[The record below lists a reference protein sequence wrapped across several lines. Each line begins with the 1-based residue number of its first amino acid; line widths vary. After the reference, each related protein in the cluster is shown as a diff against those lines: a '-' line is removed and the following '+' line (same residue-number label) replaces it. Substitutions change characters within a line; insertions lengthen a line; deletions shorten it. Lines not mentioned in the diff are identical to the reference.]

1 MPSFSSKVQLSNAA
15 TGSNIVLADVD
26 RIKGAFKVY
35 TSTALNSTSVNY
47 FSDGQIVYVSD
58 SGSLYKATVTPAD
71 PGNGIFNDTVTF
83 SKFSFVTGSFVSA
96 SFNDSSNVLTLFG
109 EPSVGSGSSQI
120 SMSVDLSSL
129 AGGGGGGSG
138 DITAVI
144 NGSGLL
150 GGALTGNA
158 TLSVDSGSLAGSG
171 LAAPVGGK
179 FNLDTGSTHFTEG
192 VQKTN
197 LDGSEF

>member
-1 MPSFSSKVQLSNAA
+1 MPSYSSKLELSPA
-15 TGSNIVLADVD
+15 GVSGNIVLMDID
-26 RIKGAFKVY
+26 PIKGAFKVY

-144 NGSGLL
+144 NGAGLL
-150 GGALTGNA
+150 GGSLTGNA

>member
-15 TGSNIVLADVD
+15 TGSNIVLADVE

-35 TSTALNSTSVNY
+35 TSTVLNATSVNY

-58 SGSLYKATVTPAD
+58 SGSLFKATVTPAD
-71 PGNGIFNDTVTF
+71 PPNSFVDTVSF

-96 SFNDSSNVLTLFG
+96 SFDTGTSTLTLFG

-129 AGGGGGGSG
+129 EGGGGGGSG

-144 NGSGLL
+144 NGQGLL
-150 GGALTGNA
+150 GGALSGNA
-158 TLSVDSGSLAGSG
+158 TLSVDSASLAGDG
-171 LAAPVGGK
+171 IAAPVGGK
-179 FNLDTGSTHFTEG
+179 FNLDTGSTHFTQG